1 MAEIVVTVQL
11 ENAVDRALQR
21 RGTLPENQIRQ
32 LTLQAAVDTGA
43 VMMVLPQDVVHK
55 LGLTTQRTVLVRYA
69 DERTEERPVA
79 EIVTLTIGD
88 RAMTTECIVG
98 PPLSEPLIGQ
108 IVLERL
114 DLLADCQHRR
124 LIPRPESPYYPLL
137 KLK

>member
-1 MAEIVVTVQL
+1 MGGIVVDVQL

-21 RGTLPENQIRQ
+21 SGALPESQVRQ
-32 LTLQAAVDTGA
+32 LTVKAVVDTGA
-43 VMMVLPQDVVHK
+43 VMLMLPQDVVHK

-114 DLLADCQHRR
+114 DLLADCQNQR
-124 LIPRPESPYYPLL
+124 LTPRPESPYYPLL

>member
-1 MAEIVVTVQL
+1 MGEIVVSVQL

-21 RGTLPENQIRQ
+21 RGALPETQVRQ
-32 LTLQAAVDTGA
+32 LVVEAVVDTGV
-43 VMMVLPQDVVHK
+43 VMLVLPQDVVHK
-55 LGLTTQRTVLVRYA
+55 LGLTTQRSVLVRYA

-88 RAMTTECIVG
+88 RTMTTECIVG

-114 DLLADCQHRR
+114 DLLADCQHRQ
-124 LIPRPESPYYPLL
+124 LTPRPESPYYPLL

>member
-1 MAEIVVTVQL
+1 MGGIVVDVQL

-21 RGTLPENQIRQ
+21 SGALPESQVRQ
-32 LTLQAAVDTGA
+32 LTVKAVVNTGA
-43 VMMVLPQDVVHK
+43 VMLMLPQDVVHT
-55 LGLTTQRTVLVRYA
+55 LGLTTQRTVLVRYT
-69 DERTEERPVA
+69 DERIEERPVA

-114 DLLADCQHRR
+114 DLLADCQNQR
-124 LIPRPESPYYPLL
+124 LTPRPESPYYPLL